1 MLLPQLLIQ
10 ITDPTLSGTLMLA
23 TVPRRISQSSRAG
36 RSSWLAPALALL
48 AMMVPATGCQA
59 SAHLQILGLAG
70 SSSDEGETEF
80 PGEDEG
86 GDSTDSDLEAHLLF
100 RPSPRTFLPR
110 LAGGM
115 SPSFVVIGG
124 SACFHDVLNHDRDAA
139 ACSAA
144 RLPLRC

>member
-1 MLLPQLLIQ
+1 MH
-10 ITDPTLSGTLMLA
+10 A
-23 TVPRRISQSSRAG
+23 TVPHRISQSSRAR

-48 AMMVPATGCQA
+48 AMMLPATGCQA
-59 SAHLQILGLAG
+59 SAQLQNPGLAG

-86 GDSTDSDLEAHLLF
+86 GDSTDSDIEAHLLF
-100 RPSPRTFLPR
+100 RPSLRTLLPR
-110 LAGGM
+110 VAGGM
-115 SPSFVVIGG
+115 SPSFVVTVGTAG
-124 SACFHDVLNHDRDAA
+124 FRDVLNHDRDAA